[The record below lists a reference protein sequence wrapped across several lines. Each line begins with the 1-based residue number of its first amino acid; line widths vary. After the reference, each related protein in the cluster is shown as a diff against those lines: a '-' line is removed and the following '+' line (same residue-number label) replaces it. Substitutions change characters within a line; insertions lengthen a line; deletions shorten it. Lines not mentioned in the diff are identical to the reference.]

1 MEMRCL
7 VIGTSG
13 AGKSTFAQAL
23 ATATDCPYIELDALY
38 WGPDWQAVPTEQFK
52 CSVVA
57 ATQGKRWVADGN
69 YSAVR
74 DDLWPRAT
82 HVVWLNY
89 GRFTVFSR
97 VLWRTL
103 SRGLLRNRLSHGN
116 RESLRMAFLSKD
128 SILRWSWTTYASNQ
142 RKFAA
147 LRAQPEF
154 AHLQWTELTRP
165 AQAQA
170 FLAAAGAPQ
179 NAGPPGRG

>member
-1 MEMRCL
+1 MRYL

-23 ATATDCPYIELDALY
+23 ADATDATYIELDAHY
-38 WGPDWQAVPTEQFK
+38 WGPDWQAVDPGQFRR
-52 CSVVA
+52 CVLA
-57 ATQGKRWVADGN
+57 ATQGERWVADGN

-103 SRGLLRNRLSHGN
+103 SRGLLRTRLFHGN

-128 SILRWSWTTYASNQ
+128 SILLWSWTTYAKNRQ
-142 RKFAA
+142 KFAA

-154 AHLQWTELTRP
+154 AHLQWTELTQP
-165 AQAQA
+165 AQASA
-170 FLAAAGAPQ
+170 FLAAVAKAP
-179 NAGPPGRG
+179 GPG

>member
-1 MEMRCL
+1 MRYL

-23 ATATDCPYIELDALY
+23 ATATDATYIELDAHY
-38 WGPDWQAVPTEQFK
+38 WGPDWQAVPAEQFK
-52 CSVVA
+52 RCVVA
-57 ATQGKRWVADGN
+57 ATQGQRWVADGN

-74 DDLWPRAT
+74 DELWPRAT

-103 SRGLLRNRLSHGN
+103 SRGLLRTRLSHGN
-116 RESLRMAFLSKD
+116 RESLRMALLSKD
-128 SILRWSWTTYASNQ
+128 SILLWSWTTHAKNRQ
-142 RKFAA
+142 KFAA

-154 AHLQWTELTRP
+154 AHLQWTEFTRP

-170 FLAAAGAPQ
+170 FLAAAAK
-179 NAGPPGRG
+179 A

>member
-1 MEMRCL
+1 MRYL

-23 ATATDCPYIELDALY
+23 AAATDATHIELDAHY
-38 WGPDWQAVPTEQFK
+38 WGPGWQAVHPEQFK
-52 CSVVA
+52 RSVAA

-74 DDLWPRAT
+74 DELWPHAT

-103 SRGLLRNRLSHGN
+103 SRGLLRTRLFQDN

-170 FLAAAGAPQ
+170 FLAAAKA
-179 NAGPPGRG
+179 

>member
-1 MEMRCL
+1 MRYL

-23 ATATDCPYIELDALY
+23 ATATHATYIELDAHY
-38 WGPDWQAVPTEQFK
+38 WGPDWQAVHPEQFK
-52 CSVVA
+52 RSVVA
-57 ATQGKRWVADGN
+57 ATQGQRWVADGN

-74 DDLWPRAT
+74 DELWPHAT

-103 SRGLLRNRLSHGN
+103 SRGLLRTRLFQGN

-128 SILRWSWTTYASNQ
+128 SILLWSWTTYAKNQ
-142 RKFAA
+142 QKFAA

-170 FLAAAGAPQ
+170 FLAAAAK
-179 NAGPPGRG
+179 RG